1 APPRKHNAE
10 LPADVESVVLK
21 CLEKEPSRR
30 YQSAHE
36 LAEDLTRLIEGE
48 PVVAR
53 PPSFL
58 DRTWRK
64 VRRNK
69 ALSAALLAL
78 LLALAAPPVWR
89 LIDLAWRG
97 APIVVAVADF
107 DNQTGD
113 EGLDGLSGMLI
124 TSLEQSRKLTVLTR
138 SRMFDL
144 LRQEGRDA

>member
-1 APPRKHNAE
+1 M
-10 LPADVESVVLK
+10 LK

-48 PVVAR
+48 PVLAR
-53 PPSFL
+53 PPGFF
-58 DRTWRK
+58 DRSWRK

-69 ALSAALLAL
+69 ALSAALAAL
-78 LLALAAPPVWR
+78 LLVLAVPPVWR
-89 LIDLAWRG
+89 WLDRG
-97 APIVVAVADF
+97 APMVVAVADF

-124 TSLEQSRKLTVLTR
+124 TSLEQSRR
-138 SRMFDL
+138 
-144 LRQEGRDA
+144 LRC